1 VSNLQAFYREHF
13 KKLARLIQKECDICY
28 CSILEHLSRAAGHSW
43 HGILRSTDVRIGM
56 ARWLENLRREFGDEL
71 LTSVG
76 LEHFRLCHER
86 SFSNSV
92 QRSPP
97 ASRRAVVDQFKGAR
111 QSAQTIEAASCEA
124 STDFPILAFS
134 GGRVYAQEHP
144 VVVRRRPSRS
154 VCARA
159 RGPGVDVRRESASS
173 GLEPNPPPQS

>member
-1 VSNLQAFYREHF
+1 VSKLQPFDREHF
-13 KKLARLIQKECDICY
+13 KKLARLIQKECDMGY

-43 HGILRSTDVRIGM
+43 HGILRSPDVRIGM
-56 ARWLENLRREFGDEL
+56 ERWVENLRREFGDEL
-71 LTSVG
+71 LRSVG
-76 LEHFRLCHER
+76 LAHFGLCHER

-97 ASRRAVVDQFKGAR
+97 ASRRPVVDQFKGAR
-111 QSAQTIEAASCEA
+111 QSAQTIVAASCAA

-134 GGRVYAQEHP
+134 GGHVYTQEAA

-154 VCARA
+154 VCAHA

-173 GLEPNPPPQS
+173 GLESNPPPQS